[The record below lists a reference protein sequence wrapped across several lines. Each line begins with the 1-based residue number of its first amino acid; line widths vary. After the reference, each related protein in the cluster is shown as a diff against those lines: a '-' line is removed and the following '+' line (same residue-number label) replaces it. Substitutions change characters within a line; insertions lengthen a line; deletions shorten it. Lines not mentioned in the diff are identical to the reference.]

1 MIVALQNISYFVFV
15 RKNIRDKEKIQNT
28 VFCVGSHFITER
40 RTEFYPVGV
49 EVHQP
54 NIIRQGESFLV
65 HQKARRDT
73 NDEGSGCQQ

>member
-28 VFCVGSHFITER
+28 VFCVGSHFITE